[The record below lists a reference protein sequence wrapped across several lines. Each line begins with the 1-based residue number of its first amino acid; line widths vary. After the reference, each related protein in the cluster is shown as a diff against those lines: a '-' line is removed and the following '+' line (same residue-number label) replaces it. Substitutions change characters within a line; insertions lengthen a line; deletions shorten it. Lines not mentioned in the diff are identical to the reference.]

1 MSPSFETALAD
12 LVAVESPSDEP
23 RAVEEALDV
32 LAGTVRAAAGDE
44 ATWTSTPDGPPVLAW
59 HRGDPD
65 DPRRVLLLGHA
76 DTVWPIGTLAERAFA
91 VDDSG
96 RAYGPG
102 VFDMKAG
109 LVIGVFTLAALD
121 RSWPVSLV
129 VTGDEEIG
137 SPGSREAI
145 AEHASRCQA
154 SLVLE
159 GAGPDGALKSRRKG
173 RSVYTFRLRGLAAH
187 AGLEPERGRN
197 ALVRLASLVHQVAAL
212 SDPGA
217 GRSVTPTR
225 ASAGRTVN
233 TVPDTAELSLDVRV
247 ASAADQEGVDRRLHG
262 LAGTDDSGV
271 EVSLSGG
278 IDRPPMEAAAT
289 AALLDRVAT
298 LDAAGALP
306 VPPHVAVGGI
316 SDANLTAAAGV
327 PTLDGL
333 GAVGG
338 GAHADHEWVDLDA
351 TRRRVDLVTSLVAT
365 LVAEPLPSSRT
376 SRRP

>member
-1 MSPSFETALAD
+1 MAALA
-12 LVAVESPSDEP
+12 
-23 RAVEEALDV
+23 
-32 LAGTVRAAAGDE
+32 
-44 ATWTSTPDGPPVLAW
+44 
-59 HRGDPD
+59 
-65 DPRRVLLLGHA
+65 
-76 DTVWPIGTLAERAFA
+76 
-91 VDDSG
+91 
-96 RAYGPG
+96 
-102 VFDMKAG
+102 
-109 LVIGVFTLAALD
+109 
-121 RSWPVSLV
+121 
-129 VTGDEEIG
+129 
-137 SPGSREAI
+137 
-145 AEHASRCQA
+145 
-154 SLVLE
+154 
-159 GAGPDGALKSRRKG
+159 
-173 RSVYTFRLRGLAAH
+173 
-187 AGLEPERGRN
+187 
-197 ALVRLASLVHQVAAL
+197 
-212 SDPGA
+212 DPGA

-247 ASAADQEGVDRRLHG
+247 ASAADQEGVDRWLRG
-262 LAGTDDSGV
+262 LEGTDDSGV
-271 EVSLSGG
+271 EVSLGGG
-278 IDRPPMEAAAT
+278 IDRPPMEPEAT

-365 LVAEPLPSSRT
+365 LVAEPLPKPRT